1 MVHCVARVHHCG
13 AIVQSKEKNEILP
26 GDGVGVFMGQFTHCL
41 DPKKRLTIPSE
52 WRDYVGIPQSLTVI
66 PGLEGARCLM
76 VFPAR
81 EMAQRLQSI
90 RSLSIADTRGRQ
102 FARLLGSQSQ
112 LAPWDSAGR
121 IRVND
126 NLLEYAALSDQVVLI
141 GAIDHFELW
150 NPELWKPLGAKGVAD
165 LGEAARNIGF

>member
-13 AIVQSKEKNEILP
+13 AAVQSKEKTEIP
-26 GDGVGVFMGQFTHCL
+26 AGSGSGVFMGSYTHSL

-52 WRDYVGIPQSLTVI
+52 WRDHSGASGSLYVL
-66 PGLEGARCLM
+66 PGLEESRYLM

-81 EMAQRLQSI
+81 EMVQRLQSV
-90 RSLSIADTRGRQ
+90 RSLSIADTKGRQ

-126 NLLEYAALSDQVVLI
+126 NLLEHAQLSDQVVLI

-150 NPELWKPLGAKGVAD
+150 SPVLWKQAGLKAAAD
-165 LGEAARNIGF
+165 LGEAARYVGF

>member
-1 MVHCVARVHHCG
+1 
-13 AIVQSKEKNEILP
+13 VQSKENNQIPAGEGL
-26 GDGVGVFMGQFTHCL
+26 GVFMGSYTHSL

-52 WRDYVGIPQSLTVI
+52 WRDHAGVPGSLYVL
-66 PGLEGARCLM
+66 PGLEGMRYLM

-81 EMAQRLQSI
+81 EMVQRLQSI
-90 RSLSIADTRGRQ
+90 RNLSIADAKGRQ

-126 NLLEYAALSDQVVLI
+126 SLLEHAQLSDQVVLV

-150 NPELWKPLGAKGVAD
+150 SPVLWKQAGLKASGD
-165 LGEAARNIGF
+165 LGEAARYVGF